1 MTKRFWIFV
10 TFAGGLLAIAGLIL
24 TIVLTIETGQEVDD
38 SECDSMAPVAT
49 AEVLQATC
57 VTSDDPKVLLGI
69 IPLLAGLG
77 IGGVGIWRWIAA
89 ANETSGSSSD
99 GDGGGGLMGSLKK
112 PPGPGAGT
120 PGSGDAVDRHDE
132 RGHPATVATTRHHTT
147 EPACAARAR
156 RDLTVSPGERQAKR
170 STAPIAA
177 IATTTIPCAP
187 ATSLA
192 SCQVWSRIS
201 LRSSD
206 ARPATSARS

>member
-77 IGGVGIWRWIAA
+77 ISGVGIWRWIAA

-99 GDGGGGLMGSLKK
+99 GDGGGGLMGSLKNLQTQAQALQDQAMQST
-112 PPGPGAGT
+112 GTMSAGT
-120 PGSGDAVDRHDE
+120 PPPSPPPGTTPPSPPAPPAPDA
-132 RGHPATVATTRHHTT
+132 T
-147 EPACAARAR
+147 
-156 RDLTVSPGERQAKR
+156 
-170 STAPIAA
+170 
-177 IATTTIPCAP
+177 
-187 ATSLA
+187 
-192 SCQVWSRIS
+192 
-201 LRSSD
+201 
-206 ARPATSARS
+206 